1 LVDRQNSSQKAQNF
15 VAKTWTLRKLK
26 EKSNRLQNRLRL
38 GFFLRNRQKNH
49 FTISAMAFQDA
60 WNLDL
65 ERLKRCYI
73 MIVSPDSRLIPFCA
87 YNLSNRGETLYRK

>member
-1 LVDRQNSSQKAQNF
+1 MKDFLFKKRYSQ
-15 VAKTWTLRKLK
+15 TLLLLF
-26 EKSNRLQNRLRL
+26 LQLNQSDYKIVSDWDS
-38 GFFLRNRQKNH
+38 FLENRQKNH

-87 YNLSNRGETLYRK
+87 YNLSNRDGETLYRK